1 MRGYLKGMLIGGM
14 VGAAASMMMLNYYEP
29 RSARSLMRRGRG
41 AVRYAARK
49 MRHYTGI

>member
-49 MRHYTGI
+49 MRRYTGI

>member
-1 MRGYLKGMLIGGM
+1 MRGYLKGMLIGDM

-29 RSARSLMRRGRG
+29 RSARSLMRKGRG

>member
-29 RSARSLMRRGRG
+29 RSARSLMRKGRG